1 MEALAGSQ
9 VISLA
14 KWNSNLRLYQSREDS
29 WAQMCPGRLWGQV
42 WTRCHMTTLL
52 RDSTLFFA
60 CLSSQDM
67 GAGCFH
73 RPVWHFPKAVSGA
86 RAG

>member
-1 MEALAGSQ
+1 MKA
-9 VISLA
+9 
-14 KWNSNLRLYQSREDS
+14 
-29 WAQMCPGRLWGQV
+29 
-42 WTRCHMTTLL
+42 LL

-60 CLSSQDM
+60 GLSSQSM

-86 RAG
+86 RAR